1 MPIGGLLSQA
11 TRKVIGKAVTH
22 RIQRLVETIRASGGQ
37 PLDLILPDG
46 SRLNFG
52 QHPQVVMAIRDPDL
66 LPALAQP
73 TLGSLG
79 KAFVDGRI
87 DIDGDIIAVIAS
99 AERLAAAG
107 GAPVTARISA
117 TTAEHTPKQ
126 DLDDIKHH
134 YDVGNEFYRLWLD
147 ERMMYSCA
155 YFQTGDETIHTAQ
168 LAKLDHICRKLR
180 LQPGERLLDIGCG
193 WGGLILHA
201 AQHYGVTAVGITLS
215 DNQLAYAT
223 ERANSAD
230 MGRRV
235 EVLKLDY
242 RDAPAR
248 FGEGSFDKVSS
259 IGMFEHVGQKN
270 LPAYCCAVRRLL
282 RDRGL
287 FLNHG
292 ITSPDA
298 DSRTVGSGVSEFMDT
313 YVFPHT
319 ELPHLHLIIRGMA
332 VQNFE
337 VYDVESL
344 RPHYARTLAHWSRRL
359 EAQLDSASSLVGERT
374 LRVWRAYLAGSS
386 LGFEQGWLNVYQFL
400 ASRQEAA
407 GQTELPL
414 SRGWMYPAMEHPRTS
429 GLSSMPARTAHLH

>member
-1 MPIGGLLSQA
+1 MPDRGLLSQA
-11 TRKVIGKAVTH
+11 TRKVIGKAATH
-22 RIQRLVETIRASGGQ
+22 RIHRLVETIRASGGQ
-37 PLDLILPDG
+37 PLDLVLPDG

-73 TLGSLG
+73 TLGALG

-117 TTAEHTPKQ
+117 TTADHTPMQ
-126 DLDDIKHH
+126 DLGDIKHH

-147 ERMMYSCA
+147 ERMLYSCA
-155 YFQTGDETIHTAQ
+155 YFKTGDETIHAAQ

-180 LQPGERLLDIGCG
+180 LQPGERPLDIGCG

-223 ERANSAD
+223 ERAASA
-230 MGRRV
+230 GINGLV

-242 RDAPAR
+242 RDAPAQ
-248 FGEGSFDKVSS
+248 FGEASFDKISS
-259 IGMFEHVGQKN
+259 IGMFEHVGRKN
-270 LPAYCCAVRRLL
+270 LPAYLGVVRRLL

-298 DSRTVGSGVSEFMDT
+298 DSRTVGSGVSEFMDN

-319 ELPHLHLIIRGMA
+319 ELPHLHLIIHGMA
-332 VQNFE
+332 AQNFE

-344 RPHYARTLAHWSRRL
+344 RPHYARSLAHWSRRL
-359 EAQLDSASSLVGERT
+359 ETQLDSASRLVGERT
-374 LRVWRAYLAGSS
+374 LRIWRAYLAGSA
-386 LGFEQGWLNVYQFL
+386 LGFDQGWLNVYQIL

-407 GQTELPL
+407 GPTELPL
-414 SRGWMYPAMEHPRTS
+414 TRAWMYPAMDHPHVSGFSSMLSRTS
-429 GLSSMPARTAHLH
+429 LAH

>member
-1 MPIGGLLSQA
+1 MPNGGLFSQA
-11 TRKVIGKAVTH
+11 TRKVVSLAVSH
-22 RIQRLVETIRASGGQ
+22 SIQRLAERVRANGGQ
-37 PLDLILPDG
+37 PLDLVLPDG

-52 QHPQVVMAIRDPDL
+52 QQPRVVMAIRDPGL
-66 LPALAQP
+66 LPALAHP
-73 TLGSLG
+73 TLGALG
-79 KAFVDGRI
+79 EAFVDGRI
-87 DIDGDIIAVIAS
+87 DIDGDIMAIVAS
-99 AERLAAAG
+99 AERLAAAAG
-107 GAPVTARISA
+107 SPATARIAAA
-117 TTAEHTPKQ
+117 TARHTPKQ

-147 ERMMYSCA
+147 ERMVYSCA
-155 YFQTGDETIHTAQ
+155 YFQTGEETIDAAQ

-193 WGGLILHA
+193 WGGLILNA

-215 DNQLAYAT
+215 DNQFACAN
-223 ERANSAD
+223 ERIKAAGLE
-230 MGRRV
+230 GRV
-235 EVLKLDY
+235 QVLLLDY

-248 FGEGSFDKVSS
+248 LGEASFDKISS

-270 LPAYCCAVRRLL
+270 LPAYFGVVRRLL

-287 FLNHG
+287 FMNHG

-298 DSRTVGSGVSEFMDT
+298 DSRTVGSGVSEFMDK

-319 ELPHLHLIIRGMA
+319 ELPHLNLVVREMA
-332 VQNFE
+332 AQHFE

-359 EAQLDSASSLVGERT
+359 EAQLDSASKLVGERT

-386 LGFEQGWLNVYQFL
+386 LGFQQGWLNVYQVL
-400 ASRQEAA
+400 ASRQETD
-407 GQTELPL
+407 GPTDLPL
-414 SRGWMYPAMEHPRTS
+414 TRAWMYASAENPRAS
-429 GLSSMPARTAHLH
+429 DLSSMPSPTSLSH